1 MLELYLN
8 LDWLKVFYLVGAIL
22 ALAIA
27 IVVYPT
33 LSANS
38 RSKRKPRNGK

>member
-8 LDWLKVFYLVGAIL
+8 LDWLKVFYLVGAIILL
-22 ALAIA
+22 AMA

-33 LSANS
+33 L
-38 RSKRKPRNGK
+38 RYGTKKKTSKR